1 MPLNID
7 WQQIL
12 LHLLN
17 FVILAGGLYFLL
29 YKPVK
34 KFMLARKKQYEER
47 EAESQ
52 RLLAEAEAL
61 KARTEE
67 KYRQADE
74 EIQHR
79 REQASE
85 ELEAEKRQQL
95 TEARAQARQILST
108 ASKTAEMRTQKA
120 VEESREEIRSL
131 AVGMVERLILE
142 SGGDALDQFLD
153 EAESEQGNG

>member
-120 VEESREEIRSL
+120 VEESREQIRSL
-131 AVGMVERLILE
+131 AVGMVERLVLE
-142 SGGDALDQFLD
+142 SGGDALDQFLN

>member
-34 KFMLARKKQYEER
+34 NFMLARKKQYEER
-47 EAESQ
+47 EAES
-52 RLLAEAEAL
+52 RRMLAEAEAL

-74 EIQHR
+74 EIQRR

-95 TEARAQARQILST
+95 TEARSQARQILST

-120 VEESREEIRSL
+120 VEESREEIRSM
-131 AVGMVERLILE
+131 AVGMVERLVLE

>member
-34 KFMLARKKQYEER
+34 NFMLARKKRYEER
-47 EAESQ
+47 EAES
-52 RLLAEAEAL
+52 RKLLAEAEAL

-95 TEARAQARQILST
+95 TEARSQARQILST
-108 ASKTAEMRTQKA
+108 ATKTAEMRTQKA
-120 VEESREEIRSL
+120 LEESREEIRSL
-131 AVGMVERLILE
+131 AVGMVERLVLE

-153 EAESEQGNG
+153 EAESEQDNG

>member
-34 KFMLARKKQYEER
+34 KFMLARKKQYAER
-47 EAESQ
+47 ETES
-52 RLLAEAEAL
+52 RRMLAEAEAL
-61 KARTEE
+61 KERTEE

-74 EIQHR
+74 EIQRR

-95 TEARAQARQILST
+95 TEARAQARQILNT

-120 VEESREEIRSL
+120 LEESREEIRSM
-131 AVGMVERLILE
+131 AVGMVERLVLE
-142 SGGDALDQFLD
+142 SGGDALDQFLN